1 MKRRTKTE
9 RKREQKRQARR
20 AANYK
25 SRGNSEYAKKVE
37 RGQMYGPAPTKEQVN
52 RLVGRDARVREG

>member
-9 RKREQKRQARR
+9 LKREQKRQARK

-25 SRGNSEYAKKVE
+25 SLGCSRYGRKVFS
-37 RGQMYGPAPTKEQVN
+37 GQMYGPAPTKEQVN